1 MGNEI
6 AKRFGNQSYT
16 DIKQADK
23 DQFEKPKTYDEAVK
37 TYGKTVNGRTV
48 YMPKEEWEAGKKEL
62 KDIYESGQNP
72 VSASIPDYS
81 KPAKKPTSP
90 SWKQLKESKQGKG
103 DLIAKYLNDNKDTY
117 EVGPKTVQ
125 GMDEL
130 GYKQNPETGDWE
142 AKVAEISETTPEA
155 GKIMNAVTDENGNV
169 DKEKATGMV
178 NQYENKLAEL
188 GAGEFDTNG
197 NFILKPT
204 SNKKGWETWATLLS
218 VGLTAVGLAMGVP
231 IIPINFKAI
240 TGKDSRDAQIQALQ
254 QQYMNIKS
262 AEAGKVGDIN
272 ADVEAG
278 NVAIS
283 NKDALAAQEKH
294 AQATA
299 ATKDVLKAQTE
310 STKDINKAAT
320 KNEKELIDT
329 RTDAEIRRDEQ
340 LFKRDMQR
348 LQSDNN
354 FKLKYAQIAQEN
366 AKDLAKLQSD
376 LSTGSALAIQEYA
389 NTGWYQK
396 AKELGIDP
404 ADIAKYKAAG
414 MGISPSDKVWDK
426 VFKGVDTAANATG
439 KIVDAVIPG

>member
-23 DQFEKPKTYDEAVK
+23 DQFEKPKTYEEAAK
-37 TYGKTVNGRTV
+37 AYGKTVNGKTM

-72 VSASIPDYS
+72 ISASIPDQS
-81 KPAKKPTSP
+81 KPKKPASP
-90 SWKQLKESKQGKG
+90 SWQELKESKQGKG

-130 GYKQNPETGDWE
+130 GYKQNPGTGDWE

-155 GKIMNAVTDENGNV
+155 GKVMNAVTDENGNV
-169 DKEKATGMV
+169 DKEKATGIV
-178 NQYENKLAEL
+178 SQYENKLAEL

-254 QQYMNIKS
+254 QQYMNLKS
-262 AEAGKVGDIN
+262 AEAGKVGDVN

-278 NVAIS
+278 NVALN

-299 ATKDVLKAQTE
+299 ATKDVLKAQTN
-310 STKDINKAAT
+310 S
-320 KNEKELIDT
+320 EKELIDT

-376 LSTGSALAIQEYA
+376 LSTGSALSLQEYA